1 MPLLPRVKLAKDEKH
16 SRFVAVKMLQDGFSE
31 LELNL
36 LFNEVRALMRLT
48 DADNKYTQKVLDL
61 NFYGE
66 VRTHK
71 SGTTKTAY
79 FVMPIEEHGEFYTVI
94 ERTQNMPES
103 VAKVLFRGL
112 VDGNLVLPQRSSFFT
127 CVTSRTETSK
137 PRTCC

>member
-1 MPLLPRVKLAKDEKH
+1 MRSTSLSPRVKLAKDEKH
-16 SRFVAVKMLQDGFSE
+16 SRFVAVKMLQDGFSG
-31 LELNL
+31 LELDL

-48 DADNKYTQKVLDL
+48 DGENKYTQKVLDL

-66 VRTHK
+66 LRTQK

-94 ERTQNMPES
+94 ERTQSMPEP

-112 VDGNLVLPQRSSFFT
+112 VEGNLVLTHSNRVSSLA
-127 CVTSRTETSK
+127 
-137 PRTCC
+137 